1 MSEQTFSQI
10 YDQIK
15 KYRFRMI
22 VLYHGGEPFLNKN
35 FFKMVK
41 KLKPITE
48 KIKTV
53 TNGSLITDSLIDQI
67 LESELDI
74 IEISLDGSSPEEN
87 NFIRVGSDYEQITS
101 QIKKLTKIRNQ
112 KNLKKPEIFISNAQI
127 PKNIKQTDEIKVP
140 SNLIETFD
148 EIKDDIKFKEVYTM
162 IWPGIPNKMHSIKPE
177 RNSCDLII
185 NTFTIRWNGDVVPC
199 CYDLVNMMVM
209 GNVLKERIEDIW
221 SNSKFVKL
229 RKDINEFNPPN
240 LCKNCNVLYP
250 TRTTSNTYL
259 G

>member
-15 KYRFRMI
+15 KFRFKII

-41 KLKPITE
+41 KLKPLTK

-53 TNGSLITDSLIDQI
+53 TNGSLLTDSLIYQI

-74 IEISLDGSSPEEN
+74 IEVSLDGLSPQEN

-127 PKNIKQTDEIKVP
+127 PKNIEQTNEIKIP
-140 SNLIETFD
+140 PHLIETFA
-148 EIKDDIKFKEVYTM
+148 EIKDDIKYKECYTIM
-162 IWPGIPNKMHSIKPE
+162 WPGMSKVGHTKPDY
-177 RNSCDLII
+177 NYCDHIM
-185 NTFTIRWNGDVVPC
+185 NTITIRWNGDVVPC
-199 CYDLVNMMVM
+199 CFDLVNMMVM
-209 GNVLKERIEDIW
+209 GNVLKENIEEIW
-221 SNSKFVKL
+221 NNSKFVKL
-229 RKDINEFNPPN
+229 RNDINQFNPPD
-240 LCKNCNVLYP
+240 LCRNCNVLHSK
-250 TRTTSNTYL
+250 RTMDNTYL
-259 G
+259 D